1 MIRLAA
7 SLALL
12 LVFTT
17 ARVFGTGAD
26 DLFITVYNQIQQAD
40 AQVDAGR
47 TSDAFAGYAKAQE
60 DLQKLRQLYP
70 TWNERVVN
78 YRLRYVSDKL
88 EALKGSARPASD
100 AASEPG
106 KPPTGKV
113 DVIAPSGEVISQF
126 NTLKDQIQR
135 LAAEKGLL
143 EARLREALSAQP
155 APVDPR
161 KLQEAV
167 EKITAL
173 QETNK
178 SLVAKLDEQEAERKN
193 LVDKVVAEEA
203 QRALNEAN
211 RQLLEQRLAL
221 GKAEKS
227 KAEIEARLKS
237 MQDGPVKKLEGEN
250 AALKRQVSELKSD
263 TEKGRQVAELAGKLS
278 RLQTQVDD
286 LKKQNDT
293 LTSEKAALEKHLS
306 DINVRKAEES
316 IVRVAKLET
325 DLALAQADAARNTQ
339 KAEALAVALSQARVV
354 NNQLEDQNKS
364 LEERVTSLTKENT
377 TVSAAVK
384 RLQDSLAE
392 EQSSRAQLELKLKTA
407 EQQLAALA
415 TPKAPTVAT
424 GPAAISPAAAIVRAP
439 APDPETFE
447 RMNLIEAEAKNLR
460 AALRESRERETE
472 VRNALADEQAMRAR
486 LQKERFDLERKL
498 AALVAAS
505 TNQTSMAMASI
516 SSSTNALPRPA
527 AQVTAA
533 LEKRVRELERQR
545 EDLQRRL
552 ASLGVRLDGRV
563 STVRPMAPTP
573 REHAADL
580 RSRR

>member
-7 SLALL
+7 TLALL

-17 ARVFGTGAD
+17 ARAFAVGAD

-47 TSDAFAGYAKAQE
+47 APDAFAGYAKAQE

-70 TWNERVVN
+70 NWNERVVN
-78 YRLRYVSDKL
+78 YRLRYVADKL
-88 EALKGSARPASD
+88 EALKGSARPSSD
-100 AASEPG
+100 AAAEPG
-106 KPPTGKV
+106 KPATGKV
-113 DVIAPSGEVISQF
+113 DVVAPSGEVISQF
-126 NTLKDQIQR
+126 NTLKDQIQK

-178 SLVAKLDEQEAERKN
+178 SLVAKLDEQEAERKT

-237 MQDGPVKKLEGEN
+237 IQEGSVKKLEGEN

-263 TEKGRQVAELAGKLS
+263 TEKGRQVAELAGKLG

-293 LTSEKAALEKHLS
+293 LASEKAALEKHLA

-339 KAEALAVALSQARVV
+339 KAEALAVALSQARTV
-354 NNQLEDQNKS
+354 NNQLEDQNRT
-364 LEERVTSLTKENT
+364 LEDRVTSLTKENT

-384 RLQDSLAE
+384 RLQDSLTE
-392 EQSSRAQLELKLKTA
+392 EQSSRAQLELKLKSA
-407 EQQLAALA
+407 EQQLAAMA
-415 TPKAPTVAT
+415 PPKFPTVTT
-424 GPAAISPAAAIVRAP
+424 GPAATLPAAAIVRAT
-439 APDPETFE
+439 DPETAE
-447 RMNLIEAEAKNLR
+447 RMNLIEVEAKNLR

-472 VRNALADEQAMRAR
+472 VRNALADEQAMRVR
-486 LQKERFDLERKL
+486 LQKERVDLERKL
-498 AALVAAS
+498 AALTVAS
-505 TNQTSMAMASI
+505 TNQASMAMTSVGG
-516 SSSTNALPRPA
+516 TNALPRPS
-527 AQVTAA
+527 AQITAA

-552 ASLGVRLDGRV
+552 ASLGFRVDGRA
-563 STVRPMAPTP
+563 STVRPMTPTP
-573 REHAADL
+573 REHAAEL
-580 RSRR
+580 RARR